1 MVEPKGSN
9 RLWTAVAKLQERSFE
24 GWRKQHH
31 PSLTQQEA
39 FAISVSQVEITT
51 QVRPG
56 GNVSVTVS
64 IISRRLSE
72 CSVDYFKL
80 QRTGN
85 RWFEIEPQPLPQT
98 QDQTLLGDK
107 G

>member
-31 PSLTQQEA
+31 PTLTQQEA

-72 CSVDYFKL
+72 CGVDYFKL

-85 RWFEIEPQPLPQT
+85 RWYEVEPSTSERT
-98 QDQTLLGDK
+98 QELSLLDAQE
-107 G
+107 